1 MNKDNTSSNHFN
13 ETENEIYGVIGIC
26 GIVGNI
32 AARVL
37 MDRGCHVL
45 GTDMKSEDECEFK
58 YALKKYIQNQDLE
71 VYFSEH
77 PDSFFSRSKYIIPPP
92 SLSKDSKVFRK
103 MEKIEANILD
113 VDTLLNEIKPDKP
126 VLCVTGT
133 NGKTTTTTLLKHICK
148 TAGLTTTE
156 HGFRNL
162 QGNIDYIPP
171 LQARLKG
178 DVAVLETGT
187 FGIPGDLKRMV
198 ERCQPSCGIVTNITP
213 DHIHDDQDFLSYAS
227 IKGTFIE
234 YFKKGKLIVN
244 ADDPTLWGL
253 VESYRSTSNNQN
265 VSSDVN
271 GCEYISFGVDY
282 EATKPGKKKCI
293 CGREIQIKETISG
306 VGYYNCKCGLKRP
319 EPDYLAGDVG
329 EDSFTLKTPEG
340 DVQFKMKIKGLH
352 NVYNATG
359 SIVAAIEFFKIDL
372 NTIKKAVESFEGV
385 SGRMEYMYTYNGSEV
400 IVDYGHNPAG
410 VGTVLREMKKI
421 YKKLAVVVTISSE
434 SGESGDLEILQKAVE
449 IGDFIV
455 PASFYS
461 RQAAEKHIS
470 SPKIILTDESKAEFK
485 AGTLG
490 ATSKQVLEGL
500 KKGLECD
507 VDAVICLGEAAFKY
521 KEHIKSLP
529 CHLKEKNI

>member
-1 MNKDNTSSNHFN
+1 MSKDTSSFNHS
-13 ETENEIYGVIGIC
+13 TEMKKDIYGVIGIC

-37 MDRGCHVL
+37 MDRGFHVL
-45 GTDMKSEDECEFK
+45 GTDMKSEKECKFK
-58 YALKKYIQNQDLE
+58 DTLQTYIQNKEIE

-77 PDSFFSRSKYIIPPP
+77 PDSFFSQSQYVVPPP
-92 SLSKDSKVFRK
+92 SLSKDSKVFQ
-103 MEKIEANILD
+103 KIEKNGSNVLD

-133 NGKTTTTTLLKHICK
+133 NGKTTTTTLLKHICR
-148 TAGLTTTE
+148 TAGLITTE

-213 DHIHDDQDFLSYAS
+213 DHLHDDHDFLSYAS
-227 IKGTFIE
+227 IKGSFIE
-234 YFKKGKLIVN
+234 YFKSGKLIVN

-253 VESYRSTSNNQN
+253 VEAYKSSFNDQN
-265 VSSDVN
+265 IVSEDN
-271 GCEYISFGVDY
+271 DCEYISFGVDY
-282 EATKPGKKKCI
+282 GSTNPNKKKCI
-293 CGREIQIKETISG
+293 CGREIRINETISG
-306 VGYYNCKCGLKRP
+306 VGYYNCECGLKRP
-319 EPDYLAGDVG
+319 EPDYVATDVKG
-329 EDSFTLKTPEG
+329 NSFTLKTPEG
-340 DVQFKMKIKGLH
+340 DVQFEMKLKGLH

-372 NTIKKAVESFEGV
+372 DTIKKAVKNFEGV
-385 SGRMEYMYTYNGSEV
+385 SGRMEYMYTYDGKEV

-421 YKKLAVVVTISSE
+421 YKKLAVVITISSE
-434 SGESGDLEILQKAVE
+434 SGESGDLEILKKAVE

-470 SPKIILTDESKAEFK
+470 SAKIIPTAESKEEFK
-485 AGTLG
+485 SGTLG
-490 ATSKQVLEGL
+490 ATADQVLEGL

-521 KEHIKSLP
+521 KRNIQSLP
-529 CHLKEKNI
+529 NYLKEENN